1 MNALTLPPRMSSL
14 TGLTAKDLTRY
25 GLKVYEG
32 KSIAGSLV
40 YESPAFILDPR
51 RIKNCK
57 VGAFTYFNG
66 HTTSS
71 MYSTEVG
78 RYGQIGESCIIGP
91 PEHPMDWFSTHMF
104 AFTQRE
110 YLPRFYELE
119 DAARLAPDG
128 PTPTPF
134 RIPMKTVL
142 GHDSYVGAG
151 AFVKRGVTIGH
162 GAVVAARA
170 VVTKDVPPYAIV
182 AGCPAK
188 IIRYR
193 MPEALI
199 ERMLK
204 LEWWRYDLAPH
215 KNNVDFAKIENTLA
229 YLEEAREAGTL
240 QPLMP
245 KTYRVERNRE
255 GFDLDLLPQPLYFAD
270 QPCPSATPTSND
282 SSPSSRISLRTG
294 TTTSKAR

>member
-1 MNALTLPPRMSSL
+1 MSSHI
-14 TGLTAKDLTRY
+14 GLTAKDLIRF

-51 RIKNCK
+51 RIKNCR

-66 HTTSS
+66 HSTSS
-71 MYSTEVG
+71 MYATEVG

-104 AFTQRE
+104 AFTQRAH
-110 YLPRFYELE
+110 LPRFYELE
-119 DAARLAPDG
+119 DAERLAPDG

-134 RIPMKTVL
+134 TIPLKTVI
-142 GHDSYVGAG
+142 GHDAYVGAG
-151 AFVKRGVTIGH
+151 AFVKRGVTIGV

-170 VVTKDVPPYAIV
+170 VVTRDVPPYAIV
-182 AGCPAK
+182 AGTPARVL
-188 IIRYR
+188 RYR

-199 ERMLK
+199 ERMLA

-215 KNNVDFAKIENTLA
+215 KHRVDFADIGGTLD
-229 YLEEAREAGTL
+229 YLEQALEAGKL
-240 QPLMP
+240 LPLVP
-245 KTYRVERNRE
+245 RTYRVERTRE
-255 GFDLDLLPQPLYFAD
+255 GFNLDRLPQPLYFAQD
-270 QPCPSATPTSND
+270 PCPSATPTSND
-282 SSPSSRISLRTG
+282 SSLSSRTSLRTG
-294 TTTSKAR
+294 TTNLPAR

>member
-1 MNALTLPPRMSSL
+1 MHPENIRHV
-14 TGLTAKDLTRY
+14 GLMAKDLVRF

-71 MYSTEVG
+71 MYATEVG

-110 YLPRFYELE
+110 YLPRFYELA

-134 RIPMKTVL
+134 AIAPKTVI
-142 GHDSYVGAG
+142 GHDAYVGAG
-151 AFVKRGVTIGH
+151 AFVKRGVTIGV

-170 VVTKDVPPYAIV
+170 VVTRDVPPYAIV
-182 AGCPAK
+182 AGTPAR
-188 IIRYR
+188 ILRYR
-193 MPEALI
+193 IPERLI
-199 ERMLK
+199 ERMLA
-204 LEWWRYDLAPH
+204 LQWWRYDLAPH
-215 KNNVDFAKIENTLA
+215 KHRVDFADVVGTLS
-229 YLEEAREAGTL
+229 YLEDAREAGKL
-240 QPLMP
+240 LPLVP
-245 KTYRVERNRE
+245 RTYRVERTRE
-255 GFDLDLLPQPLYFAD
+255 GFNLDRLPQPLYFAESE
-270 QPCPSATPTSND
+270 CPSATPISND
-282 SSPSSRISLRTG
+282 SSPSLRTSRRTG
-294 TTTSKAR
+294 TTSLPA

>member
-1 MNALTLPPRMSSL
+1 MSSHI
-14 TGLTAKDLTRY
+14 GLTAKDLIRF

-66 HTTSS
+66 HSTSS
-71 MYSTEVG
+71 MYATEVG

-104 AFTQRE
+104 AFTQRQH
-110 YLPRFYELE
+110 LPRFYELE

-134 RIPMKTVL
+134 TIPQKTVI
-142 GHDSYVGAG
+142 GHDAYVGAG
-151 AFVKRGVTIGH
+151 AFVKRGVTIGV

-182 AGCPAK
+182 AGTPAR
-188 IIRYR
+188 ILRYR
-193 MPEALI
+193 MPEPLV
-199 ERMLK
+199 ERMLR
-204 LEWWRYDLAPH
+204 LEWWRFDLAPH
-215 KNNVDFAKIENTLA
+215 KHAIDFADIAGTLD
-229 YLEEAREAGTL
+229 YLEDAREAGKLRILT
-240 QPLMP
+240 PR
-245 KTYRVERNRE
+245 TYRVERTRE
-255 GFDLDLLPQPLYFAD
+255 GFNLERLPQPLYFAE
-270 QPCPSATPTSND
+270 PACPSAIPTSND
-282 SSPSSRISLRTG
+282 SSRSSRTSLRTG
-294 TTTSKAR
+294 TTNSLAR

>member
-1 MNALTLPPRMSSL
+1 MSSHI
-14 TGLTAKDLTRY
+14 GLTAQDLIGF

-51 RIKNCK
+51 RIKNCR

-66 HTTSS
+66 HSTSS
-71 MYSTEVG
+71 MYATEVG

-104 AFTQRE
+104 AFTQRQH
-110 YLPRFYELE
+110 LPRFYELE
-119 DAARLAPDG
+119 DAERLAPDG
-128 PTPTPF
+128 PTPTRF
-134 RIPMKTVL
+134 TIPMKTVI
-142 GHDSYVGAG
+142 GHDAYVGAG
-151 AFVKRGVTIGH
+151 AFVKRGVTIGV

-182 AGCPAK
+182 AGTPAR
-188 IIRYR
+188 IMRYR
-193 MPEALI
+193 MPEHLI
-199 ERMLK
+199 ERMLA

-215 KNNVDFAKIENTLA
+215 KHNVDFADIDGTLG
-229 YLEEAREAGTL
+229 YLEEAHEAGKL

-245 KTYRVERNRE
+245 RTYRVERTRE
-255 GFDLDLLPQPLYFAD
+255 GFNLDRMPQPLYFSETA
-270 QPCPSATPTSND
+270 CPSATPTSND
-282 SSPSSRISLRTG
+282 
-294 TTTSKAR
+294 

>member
-1 MNALTLPPRMSSL
+1 
-14 TGLTAKDLTRY
+14 
-25 GLKVYEG
+25 VYEG

-66 HTTSS
+66 HSTSS
-71 MYSTEVG
+71 MYATEVG

-104 AFTQRE
+104 AFTQHQH
-110 YLPRFYELE
+110 LPRFYELE

-134 RIPMKTVL
+134 TIPLKTVI
-142 GHDSYVGAG
+142 GHDAYVGAG
-151 AFVKRGVTIGH
+151 AFVKRGVSVGV

-182 AGCPAK
+182 AGTPAR
-188 IIRYR
+188 ILRYR
-193 MPEALI
+193 MSEHLV
-199 ERMLK
+199 ERMLR

-215 KNNVDFAKIENTLA
+215 KHEIDFADIAGTLD
-229 YLEEAREAGTL
+229 YLEDAREAGTL
-240 QPLMP
+240 RPLMP
-245 KTYRVERNRE
+245 RTYRVERTRE
-255 GFDLDLLPQPLYFAD
+255 GFNLDRLPQPLYFAD
-270 QPCPSATPTSND
+270 TACPSAIPTSND
-282 SSPSSRISLRTG
+282 SSRSSRTSLRTG
-294 TTTSKAR
+294 TTNSPAL

>member
-1 MNALTLPPRMSSL
+1 MSSH
-14 TGLTAKDLTRY
+14 TGLTAKDLIDF

-51 RIKNCK
+51 RIKNCR

-66 HTTSS
+66 LSTSS
-71 MYSTEVG
+71 MYATEVG

-110 YLPRFYELE
+110 HLPRFYELE

-134 RIPMKTVL
+134 TIPMKTVI
-142 GHDSYVGAG
+142 GHDAYVGAG
-151 AFVKRGVTIGH
+151 AFVKRGVTIGA

-182 AGCPAK
+182 AGTPARLM
-188 IIRYR
+188 RYR
-193 MPEALI
+193 MPEHRV
-199 ERMLK
+199 ERMLR

-215 KNNVDFAKIENTLA
+215 KHALDFADIEGTLA
-229 YLEEAREAGTL
+229 YLEDAREAGKL

-245 KTYRVERNRE
+245 RTYRVERARE
-255 GFDLDLLPQPLYFAD
+255 GFNLDRLPQPLYFAETT
-270 QPCPSATPTSND
+270 CPSATPTSND
-282 SSPSSRISLRTG
+282 SSPSSRTSPRTG
-294 TTTSKAR
+294 TTSSQAS